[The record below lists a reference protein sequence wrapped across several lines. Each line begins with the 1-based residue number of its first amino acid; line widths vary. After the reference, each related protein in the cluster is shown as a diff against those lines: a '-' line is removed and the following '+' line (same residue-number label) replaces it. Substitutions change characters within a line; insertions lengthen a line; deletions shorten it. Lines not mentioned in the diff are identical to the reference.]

1 MKCALLVAAREYAEN
16 VKTKGFWI
24 GIILLPILMIAG
36 IQVPRLLRERA
47 TPTRYFALVDQ
58 SAELGEIIDAAVE
71 RHHARRVMRA
81 LAEHTRKHAKATT
94 PQITAQDLERMP
106 APELPSA
113 GALAT
118 ANLDKVLEELTEQ
131 ESERLDQFAAALRS
145 GKLNDLLAPMARFLK
160 PDAPPFEEP
169 RRMIVRVPPPDDI
182 DVNAPAEQ
190 LARAA
195 RPYLLGDKLLPDGKR
210 LFSFAIVP
218 KDVFAQLKRPGFAG
232 MAEAVQQPAARGVEY
247 WAANLADTEIKDLIR
262 RAINEEVRRRE
273 YGLAKID
280 DRAVK
285 KIEGTSVRFT
295 DLDPKKEAGQET
307 VSMADT
313 IRQWAPSS
321 FVYLLFT
328 AIMTV
333 AVMLLNNT
341 VEEKSNRI
349 IEVLLSSVTPG
360 ELMTGKLLG
369 IAGVGLTLV
378 VTWVLSILFVLHFM
392 AGPESEWAGV
402 VLQVVRSSGLLGY
415 FVVYFVLGYL
425 LYAGLFLAIGSLCST
440 IKDAQNFQ
448 APIILLMMVPMFLM
462 FFIPR
467 DPNGTLATITS
478 WVPLWTP
485 FVMMNRAAADPP
497 MAELIGTTLMLL
509 VATILTLWLS
519 GKVFRMA
526 ILRTGQPPKWLQVLH
541 WLRG

>member
-16 VKTKGFWI
+16 VKTKGFWV
-24 GIILLPILMIAG
+24 GVILMPILMIAG
-36 IQVPRLLRERA
+36 VQVPRLLRERA

-58 SAELGEIIDAAVE
+58 SGELGTIVDAAVE

-81 LAEHTRKHAKATT
+81 LAEHARKHAKAAA
-94 PQITAQDLERMP
+94 PQVTAQDLERMP
-106 APELPSA
+106 APDLPSA
-113 GALAT
+113 GALAS
-118 ANLDKVLEELTEQ
+118 ADLDKLLDELSEQ
-131 ESERLDQFAAALRS
+131 EGERLGQFTAALQAGR
-145 GKLNDLLAPMARFLK
+145 LADMLAPMTRFLK

-169 RRMIVRVPPPDDI
+169 RRMIVRVPSPADI
-182 DVNAPAEQ
+182 DANAPAEQ

-195 RPYLLGDKLLPDGKR
+195 RPYLLGDKELPEGKR

-218 KDVFAQLKRPGFAG
+218 KDVFAQVKRPGLAG
-232 MAEAVQQPAARGVEY
+232 MAEFAQQPSARGVEY
-247 WAANLADTEIKDLIR
+247 WAANLADTDIKDLIR

-273 YGLAKID
+273 YGVAKID

-285 KIEGTSVRFT
+285 RIEGTSVRFT

-313 IRQWAPSS
+313 IRQWAPSG

-378 VTWVLSILFVLHFM
+378 VTWVLSILLVLNFM
-392 AGPESEWAGV
+392 AGPETEWAGV

-415 FVVYFVLGYL
+415 FLVYFVLGYL

-497 MAELIGTTLMLL
+497 TYELVGTTLLLL
-509 VATILTLWLS
+509 VTTVLTLWMS

-526 ILRTGQPPKWLQVLH
+526 ILRTGQPPKWLQVLK